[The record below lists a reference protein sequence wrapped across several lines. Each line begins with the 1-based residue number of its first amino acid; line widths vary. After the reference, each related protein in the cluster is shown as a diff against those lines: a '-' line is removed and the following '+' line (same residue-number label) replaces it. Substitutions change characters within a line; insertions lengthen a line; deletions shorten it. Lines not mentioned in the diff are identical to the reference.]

1 MALLLRVRTKD
12 GTERLQAPAGCTLS
26 SLRQLIEQKFGVPV
40 GQQALARAEQ
50 SGPVARKGAPLTP
63 AEDAQALSGL
73 GLANGD
79 MLFLDYSM
87 ERENQAQ
94 YVEKDPFST
103 LVKEGELRQQGKS
116 QWTLSN
122 FLDYRSSK
130 EFVLGAPPEPHT
142 KYVQIDAAATQ
153 KLMSFMMLT
162 NFGSKRVGW
171 LYGRWVTDEASGEAG
186 VQVHAIYEPA
196 QDCTADTITLQD
208 DAAADAKVE
217 RVASMLGL
225 TRVGVAI
232 AHPAR
237 EYVFSVDELILAS
250 QAQAAAMQADPENG
264 KHFITM
270 KARPVLETETQI
282 DGSATVEAYQ
292 VTDQCVELV
301 AREAFSQ
308 SKTDPRV
315 AKTAKDCTFIVE
327 KKEQRKATVEHFVA
341 RVFNIGKPFAS
352 FLSCG
357 FPVENRPTELQDAGA
372 FAGYLRQRKHKEP
385 FLATCSDL
393 HFLLFLANFLDINT
407 DLPVLCAKVTEGH
420 ADEAELEGFK
430 MMVYCYAGLD

>member
-12 GTERLQAPAGCTLS
+12 GTERLQAPAGCTLG

-40 GQQALARAEQ
+40 AQQALARAEQ
-50 SGPVARKGAPLTP
+50 SGPVARKGAPLAV
-63 AEDAQALSGL
+63 AEDALALSGL

-79 MLFLDYSM
+79 LLFLDYSM

-103 LVKEGELRQQGKS
+103 LVKEGELRQQGKA

-162 NFGSKRVGW
+162 NFGTKRVGW
-171 LYGRWVTDEASGEAG
+171 LYGRWVADEASGEAG

-208 DAAADAKVE
+208 DDAANAKVE
-217 RVASMLGL
+217 RVAAMLGL
-225 TRVGVAI
+225 ARVGVVI

-250 QAQAAAMQADPENG
+250 QAQAAAVEADPENG
-264 KHFITM
+264 KRFITM

-292 VTDQCVELV
+292 VC
-301 AREAFSQ
+301 ARAHARP
-308 SKTDPRV
+308 PRGRW
-315 AKTAKDCTFIVE
+315 A
-327 KKEQRKATVEHFVA
+327 A
-341 RVFNIGKPFAS
+341 RRWGRRER
-352 FLSCG
+352 CG
-357 FPVENRPTELQDAGA
+357 AAWRGA
-372 FAGYLRQRKHKEP
+372 VRRGAVRCGAARRG
-385 FLATCSDL
+385 A
-393 HFLLFLANFLDINT
+393 A
-407 DLPVLCAKVTEGH
+407 
-420 ADEAELEGFK
+420 
-430 MMVYCYAGLD
+430 